1 MTTSIC
7 TVPIRVSKNNRDI
20 DPAEDERQGIVQNI
34 TKQAYWHVSSCKP
47 GRKIIDL
54 IFIFLER
61 SLLGHGVDKLLDDNL
76 ETYWQ
81 SDGPQP
87 HLVNIQ
93 FKQKTKVKDIC
104 IFSDFKVDESYT
116 PQK

>member
-54 IFIFLER
+54 ILLFL
-61 SLLGHGVDKLLDDNL
+61 SFSNDQFQVTVLINYSMIISKLIGNRMVLN
-76 ETYWQ
+76 
-81 SDGPQP
+81 
-87 HLVNIQ
+87 HI
-93 FKQKTKVKDIC
+93 
-104 IFSDFKVDESYT
+104 
-116 PQK
+116 